1 MTWAPGNSASPAEL
15 LIAVFAIGLLG
26 SGQPGMA
33 QTRVPIDV
41 ESLEQNEQDDGR
53 VVIDILAPPKGR
65 EPLND
70 AEKRQCERESE
81 AAIISGEIIVCAQL
95 GEDSSHYY
103 SGDRDAARKRYAE
116 ETAFA
121 GDIRAPDVAGGGIF
135 RGPATVSGQ
144 CFIPPCP
151 KPPALIIDVEALP
164 EAPPGSDAD
173 RIARGLEPLGDND
186 GTSEAAR
193 DARNK
198 ALGLPETPEAETRP
212 PTPE

>member
-1 MTWAPGNSASPAEL
+1 MTMRWPILAQCVGWAALLACPASA
-15 LIAVFAIGLLG
+15 
-26 SGQPGMA
+26 Q
-33 QTRVPIDV
+33 
-41 ESLEQNEQDDGR
+41 ESSETEAGGADDGR
-53 VVIDILAPPKGR
+53 VVIDILVPPKGR
-65 EPLND
+65 ERLSD
-70 AEKRQCERESE
+70 AELRQCERESE
-81 AAIISGEIIVCAQL
+81 AALISGEIIVCAQL
-95 GEDSSHYY
+95 GEDSSNYY

-121 GDIRAPDVAGGGIF
+121 GDIRAPDVAGDGIF

-151 KPPALIIDVEALP
+151 KPPALIIDIEALP

-186 GTSEAAR
+186 GTSDEAQK
-193 DARNK
+193 ARNE
-198 ALGLPETPEAETRP
+198 ALGLPEARAAEAEP